1 VAAGVEA
8 SRRAR
13 GHWRRRVSPAA
24 ARPGLRTVVRDAG
37 WSACA
42 VVCVCGGG
50 GVGGGHKKVGPR
62 RTRASVEAAASGH
75 EVAVGAPEAEEVA
88 S

>member
-1 VAAGVEA
+1 V
-8 SRRAR
+8 
-13 GHWRRRVSPAA
+13 
-24 ARPGLRTVVRDAG
+24 
-37 WSACA
+37 
-42 VVCVCGGG
+42 GGG

>member
-42 VVCVCGGG
+42 VVCVW
-50 GVGGGHKKVGPR
+50 VGGGHKKVGPR